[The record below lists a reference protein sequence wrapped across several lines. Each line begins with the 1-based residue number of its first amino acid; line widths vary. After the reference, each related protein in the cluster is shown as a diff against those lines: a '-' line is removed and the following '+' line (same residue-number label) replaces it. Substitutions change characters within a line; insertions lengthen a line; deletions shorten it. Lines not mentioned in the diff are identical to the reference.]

1 MKKESSSRNRALTPI
16 FSWLDS
22 ANDPAGDFPIQNLPF
37 GVFSRKNSR
46 EAPRGGVAIGDEVL
60 DLAALGIKT
69 GPTLNTL
76 AAAGRSQWRTL
87 RKELTQVLS
96 QEKHKKKISKFLLP
110 MKQAELHLPVAIGD
124 YSDFYAGIHHATTMG
139 KMLRPDN
146 PLLPNYKWVPIGYHG
161 RASSIVVSGTPVTR
175 PNGQTKQAGQTNA
188 ADQAPSFGPSRRLD
202 YEAELGFV
210 IGPGNKLG
218 TPVKIADALDQVFG

>member
-37 GVFSRKNSR
+37 GIFKRRNSR
-46 EAPRGGVAIGDEVL
+46 ETPRGGVAIGDRVL

-87 RKELTQVLS
+87 RKELTKVLS
-96 QEKHKKKISKFLLP
+96 DDQHKKKVAKFLVP
-110 MKQAELHLPVAIGD
+110 MKQA
-124 YSDFYAGIHHATTMG
+124 
-139 KMLRPDN
+139 
-146 PLLPNYKWVPIGYHG
+146 
-161 RASSIVVSGTPVTR
+161 
-175 PNGQTKQAGQTNA
+175 
-188 ADQAPSFGPSRRLD
+188 
-202 YEAELGFV
+202 
-210 IGPGNKLG
+210 
-218 TPVKIADALDQVFG
+218 